1 MVSAF
6 GKLIPLLTVLVV
18 GFAVF
23 QLYTGIVL
31 LGQKVYIGAAL
42 NLVFSFAG
50 LALARA
56 LWTNRR
62 KLR

>member
-1 MVSAF
+1 MA
-6 GKLIPLLTVLVV
+6 IT
-18 GFAVF
+18 
-23 QLYTGIVL
+23 
-31 LGQKVYIGAAL
+31 QKAYPVAAL

-56 LWTNRR
+56 LWTNRA